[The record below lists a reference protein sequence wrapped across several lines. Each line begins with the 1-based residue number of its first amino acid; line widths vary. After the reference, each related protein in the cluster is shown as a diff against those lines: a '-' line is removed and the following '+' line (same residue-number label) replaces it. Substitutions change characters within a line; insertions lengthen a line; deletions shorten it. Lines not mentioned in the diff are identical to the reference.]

1 MNYKQR
7 DSLSFQKLEGTEH
20 EMIISSK
27 GNTNTQSSTD
37 RKLLLKSILMLSLLL
52 QKCYKNKQ
60 MYPNKVLVKPALS
73 DVVGMS
79 VNWHT
84 LSKSNLKYTLGNF

>member
-7 DSLSFQKLEGTEH
+7 DSLSFQKLEGTER

-37 RKLLLKSILMLSLLL
+37 RKYSPSIAFKINPHVIFTPTKML
-52 QKCYKNKQ
+52 QK
-60 MYPNKVLVKPALS
+60 
-73 DVVGMS
+73 
-79 VNWHT
+79 
-84 LSKSNLKYTLGNF
+84 

>member
-1 MNYKQR
+1 
-7 DSLSFQKLEGTEH
+7 
-20 EMIISSK
+20 
-27 GNTNTQSSTD
+27 
-37 RKLLLKSILMLSLLL
+37 MLSLLL

-84 LSKSNLKYTLGNF
+84 LSKSNLKYILGNF